1 MAANGGEGIGMEAWH
16 LWEAPA
22 LPFNRREILRYAG
35 WPGAETPESTNEGTG
50 RNRDE
55 DGPEHLS
62 PEGLPLEEIL
72 REAEGIRCRAVWR
85 AVDPASPGPGLTA
98 MIAGS
103 RALARFLEG
112 CGGMALFALTAGTE
126 MDRII
131 ARERVRSPLR
141 GLLAHAVGAERTE
154 TACDALTREVLTH
167 FPGMKAAGRF
177 SPGYGDLPLNSQ
189 AWILTALDA
198 GRRLGITVNSSSLL
212 IPAKSVTAVIGLADK
227 PQGARIRGCGVCRI
241 RENCVYRER
250 GTTCGI
256 ETAGTA

>member
-1 MAANGGEGIGMEAWH
+1 MEAWH

-35 WPGAETPESTNEGTG
+35 WPGAETPESPNEGTG

-72 REAEGIRCRAVWR
+72 WEAEGIRCRAVWR
-85 AVDPASPGPGLTA
+85 AMDPASPGPELTA
-98 MIAGS
+98 MIACS

-177 SPGYGDLPLNSQ
+177 SPGYGDLPLSAQ
-189 AWILTALDA
+189 GVFFRALPCES
-198 GRRLGITVNSSSLL
+198 RLGISLSDAW
-212 IPAKSVTAVIGLADK
+212 IMSPSKSVTAIIG
-227 PQGARIRGCGVCRI
+227 I
-241 RENCVYRER
+241 REDRREQ
-250 GTTCGI
+250 
-256 ETAGTA
+256 A